1 MTSATPRAAGRPH
14 HPTLLTLVTVL
25 LLLGLGTV
33 GVAAAAD
40 PPSTTDANA
49 VTSAGETAT
58 PTAAHTV
65 KNDTSNSPTATPALP
80 PDNGTATSTL
90 PSTQASTL
98 GQIHEQTPSP
108 TPGHQTSTT
117 SSETSTVSVM
127 QDSNTEHPSTTVTA
141 ETVTTITTVPA
152 VNHSEETTVATSTD
166 IEGHQPNATN
176 GSEPMSSSATTLTTV
191 APTTLLPTTTTTTRR
206 RLPEVPEEDV
216 VMKSTPTQRRLLLV
230 LRGNCSHDSL
240 KSDVEGAF
248 RNLTSSAENISVTDI
263 HCTTL
268 LDVNVTL
275 KAGEL
280 QLKQLLRNLS
290 LAGTLQLGGDRH
302 FLLTDFSVK
311 EQVSTDGARTVRSR
325 WVPTREEL
333 IIYVAVAVL
342 FGIVLII
349 ACVVCSIRCCRR
361 QPSKTLDFL
370 DTPRLNL
377 RLEDYTLTRIPRP
390 HTVYAD
396 HLRTPD
402 QELGVVQAFDTC
414 VVPLED
420 VMPPPPPA
428 PTVPAPPC
436 PPPRRPAEGWRTE
449 PLMTFGGKHTK
460 ASPANGFKVARRS
473 GTRAEEEDDDES
485 SLRGNGAL
493 STSTERLARRDSG
506 HRQGVDNPIY
516 LVDRRKSKG

>member
-1 MTSATPRAAGRPH
+1 MTSTMTSLTARKGRPH
-14 HPTLLTLVTVL
+14 HPALLALVAVL
-25 LLLGLGTV
+25 LVPLALGTV
-33 GVAAAAD
+33 GVAAASD
-40 PPSTTDANA
+40 PPSTTDASVGTSTGAASSPANDHTVKNIASTLHTTTPGAPLDNA
-49 VTSAGETAT
+49 TAT
-58 PTAAHTV
+58 PTASSAHTTASAH
-65 KNDTSNSPTATPALP
+65 TS
-80 PDNGTATSTL
+80 
-90 PSTQASTL
+90 
-98 GQIHEQTPSP
+98 EQTSSL
-108 TPGHQTSTT
+108 GHQTSTA
-117 SSETSTVSVM
+117 SSETTTGKD
-127 QDSNTEHPSTTVTA
+127 DSKIEHTS
-141 ETVTTITTVPA
+141 TVTTTEAVTTPA
-152 VNHSEETTVATSTD
+152 VNHSYEATVTTSTD
-166 IEGHQPNATN
+166 IDGHQPNATS
-176 GSEPMSSSATTLTTV
+176 GTEPTPSAAVTITTV
-191 APTTLLPTTTTTTRR
+191 APTTLLPTTTKRR
-206 RLPEVPEEDV
+206 MSEVTEEDV

-248 RNLTSSAENISVTDI
+248 RNLSSAAENISVTDI
-263 HCTTL
+263 RCTTL
-268 LDVNVTL
+268 LDVNVTF

-290 LAGTLQLGGDRH
+290 LAGTLQLGGGDRH

-420 VMPPPPPA
+420 VMPPPA

-449 PLMTFGGKHTK
+449 PLMTFGGKPTK
-460 ASPANGFKVARRS
+460 ASPANGLKVARRS
-473 GTRAEEEDDDES
+473 ATRAEEEDDDES

-506 HRQGVDNPIY
+506 RRQGVDNPIY

>member
-1 MTSATPRAAGRPH
+1 MPVHSVSESVSNITKSVTETETPTTGAP
-14 HPTLLTLVTVL
+14 VTVHPEVT
-25 LLLGLGTV
+25 TV
-33 GVAAAAD
+33 V
-40 PPSTTDANA
+40 P
-49 VTSAGETAT
+49 
-58 PTAAHTV
+58 
-65 KNDTSNSPTATPALP
+65 
-80 PDNGTATSTL
+80 TSTAPEDL
-90 PSTQASTL
+90 QSNATNRSEPLST
-98 GQIHEQTPSP
+98 EKV
-108 TPGHQTSTT
+108 
-117 SSETSTVSVM
+117 ET
-127 QDSNTEHPSTTVTA
+127 
-141 ETVTTITTVPA
+141 TTVPA
-152 VNHSEETTVATSTD
+152 TV
-166 IEGHQPNATN
+166 
-176 GSEPMSSSATTLTTV
+176 V
-191 APTTLLPTTTTTTRR
+191 TTRR
-206 RLPEVPEEDV
+206 RLPGVTDEDV
-216 VMKSTPTQRRLLLV
+216 VMKSPPTQRRLLLV

-248 RNLTSSAENISVTDI
+248 RNLSSSAENISVTDI
-263 HCTTL
+263 RCTTL

-290 LAGTLQLGGDRH
+290 LAGTLQLGESGRQ

-311 EQVSTDGARTVRSR
+311 EQVATDGARTVRSR

-370 DTPRLNL
+370 DTPRLDL

-390 HTVYAD
+390 HTLYAD

-420 VMPPPPPA
+420 VLPPPA
-428 PTVPAPPC
+428 PSVPAPPC
-436 PPPRRPAEGWRTE
+436 PPPRRPDSQWRTE
-449 PLMTFGGKHTK
+449 PLMTFGGKPK
-460 ASPANGFKVARRS
+460 ASPSNGLHVVRRS
-473 GTRAEEEDDDES
+473 TRPEEDDEDERS
-485 SLRGNGAL
+485 SLRGGTL

-506 HRQGVDNPIY
+506 RRRGVDNPIY

>member
-1 MTSATPRAAGRPH
+1 MTSTMTSLTLPNKGRPH
-14 HPTLLTLVTVL
+14 HPA
-25 LLLGLGTV
+25 LLGLVAVLLVPLALGRA
-33 GVAAAAD
+33 GVAAASD
-40 PPSTTDANA
+40 PPSTTEASVGTSTGAAYSPATEQTVENIPSSLQTTTPGASLDNA
-49 VTSAGETAT
+49 TAT
-58 PTAAHTV
+58 PTASSAQTTSSAHT
-65 KNDTSNSPTATPALP
+65 S
-80 PDNGTATSTL
+80 
-90 PSTQASTL
+90 
-98 GQIHEQTPSP
+98 EQTSS
-108 TPGHQTSTT
+108 PGHQTSTA
-117 SSETSTVSVM
+117 SSETTTGDSITEHTSTVA
-127 QDSNTEHPSTTVTA
+127 TT
-141 ETVTTITTVPA
+141 ETVTTPA
-152 VNHSEETTVATSTD
+152 VTHSDEATVTPSMD
-166 IEGHQPNATN
+166 IDGHQPNATN
-176 GSEPMSSSATTLTTV
+176 GTDTTPSVAVTTTTV
-191 APTTLLPTTTTTTRR
+191 APTTLLPTTTKRR
-206 RLPEVPEEDV
+206 VPEVTEEDV

-240 KSDVEGAF
+240 KSDVQGAF
-248 RNLTSSAENISVTDI
+248 RNLSSAAENISVTDI
-263 HCTTL
+263 RCTTL
-268 LDVNVTL
+268 LDVNVTF

-290 LAGTLQLGGDRH
+290 LAGTLQLGGDDRH

-311 EQVSTDGARTVRSR
+311 EHVSTDGARTVRSR

-420 VMPPPPPA
+420 VMPPPA
-428 PTVPAPPC
+428 PTVPAPPR

-460 ASPANGFKVARRS
+460 PSPANGLKVARRS
-473 GTRAEEEDDDES
+473 ATRAEEEDDDES

-506 HRQGVDNPIY
+506 RRQGVDNPIY